1 MGRRFLFLQGV
12 ATPFFSRLGDWLLRR
27 GEQVFRVN
35 LCAGD
40 ALYWRGKPA
49 WNFRGAGEGFPD
61 WLEER
66 ITRHAITDI
75 VLFGDRRPLHRA
87 AILLARE
94 LGVRVHAF
102 EEGYIRPNWITLERG
117 GVNAGSALPRDP
129 AWYRA
134 ADRLLEAAG
143 EGERVPAPIAPRAGH
158 DMAYHAANL
167 LNYVAYPGYRTHRPR
182 LSAVEYAGWALRYAR
197 FPWRAKR
204 DAAQLERILGKGR
217 PFYFLPLQLNSDAQ
231 IVHHSPFG
239 NMARAVKRVLTS
251 FAEHAHVGT
260 HLIIKNHPFDTGL
273 AGYARF
279 IRRLSFDLG
288 IAHRVLYVQTGA
300 LPVLLENA
308 LGVIVV
314 NSTVGFS
321 ALQHARPTIALG
333 KAIYDLP
340 GLTFQGNLDDFWSDL
355 TPPDFGLVRAFRNVV
370 IHATQVNG
378 GFYSGLGIATALEG
392 CGRLLEPL
400 SRLEGLMHTVSL
412 RSALTGTRSKRPFAV
427 VPANAS
433 ASTGLAA

>member
-1 MGRRFLFLQGV
+1 LFLQGV
-12 ATPFFSRLGDWLLRR
+12 ATPFFSRLGDWLRER
-27 GEQVFRVN
+27 GEQVYRVN
-35 LCAGD
+35 FCAGD

-49 WNFRGAGEGFPD
+49 WNFRSVAESFPD

-87 AILLARE
+87 AILLARQ

-117 GVNAGSALPRDP
+117 GVNAGSALPSDP

-143 EGERVPAPIAPRAGH
+143 EGERVAAHLAPRAAH

-167 LNYVAYPGYRTHRPR
+167 FNYVAYPGYRTHRPW
-182 LSAVEYAGWALRYAR
+182 LSAVEYAGWALRYSR

-204 DAAQLERILGKGR
+204 DAAEIERILGKGF
-217 PFYFLPLQLNSDAQ
+217 PYYFLPLQLNSDAQ

-239 NMARAVKRVLTS
+239 NMKRAVKRVLTS
-251 FAEHAHVGT
+251 FSEHAPVEAR
-260 HLIIKNHPFDTGL
+260 LIIKNHPFDTGL
-273 AGYARF
+273 SGHERF
-279 IRRLSFDLG
+279 VRRLSYDLG
-288 IAHRVLYVQTGA
+288 IAHRVLYVQTG
-300 LPVLLENA
+300 PVPALLENA
-308 LGVIVV
+308 LGVVVV

-340 GLTFQGNLDDFWSDL
+340 GMTFQGNLDGFWGNA
-355 TPPDFGLVRAFRNVV
+355 TAPDFELVRAFRNVV
-370 IHATQVNG
+370 VHATQVNG
-378 GFYSGLGIATALEG
+378 GFYSRLGIVTALEG
-392 CGRLLEPL
+392 CARLLEPR
-400 SRLEGLMHTVSL
+400 SRLEALMHTVSL
-412 RSALTGTRSKRPFAV
+412 RSALTGTRSKRPFAL

-433 ASTGLAA
+433 ASAGLAA